1 MAEKGDRYRFF
12 RAGSR
17 EAQRPPGNHPAAR
30 CLRRLYANSEDDSA
44 DQQHAAVQSQA
55 PDHLG

>member
-1 MAEKGDRYRFF
+1 LF

-17 EAQRPPGNHPAAR
+17 EAQRPPGNHPGAR

-55 PDHLG
+55 PDHLD

>member
-17 EAQRPPGNHPAAR
+17 EAKRPPGNDAGAR

-55 PDHLG
+55 PDHLD